1 MTKDKLMSRKDYIA
15 MAKILGDHDAS
26 DNLVVDFI
34 DLLVKDNP
42 RFDRLKFFE
51 AVRKVN

>member
-1 MTKDKLMSRKDYIA
+1 MSRKDYVA
-15 MAKILGDHDAS
+15 MAKILGDHTAS
-26 DNLVVDFI
+26 DSLVVDFI
-34 DLLVKDNP
+34 DFLAKDNP

>member
-1 MTKDKLMSRKDYIA
+1 

-42 RFDRLKFFE
+42 RFDRLRFFE